1 MGETDT
7 DSGNTEETEDS
18 TEDQA
23 EDSSDTTAG
32 SDEKTVE
39 TGETK
44 AQNGDSASTEEL
56 TYSAVVSTE
65 DGSGVLNFGT
75 VTEGYTE
82 IPEVQYVT
90 ITNTGTADLRE
101 FHG

>member
-1 MGETDT
+1 MKKLLRPKEL
-7 DSGNTEETEDS
+7 
-18 TEDQA
+18 
-23 EDSSDTTAG
+23 
-32 SDEKTVE
+32 
-39 TGETK
+39 
-44 AQNGDSASTEEL
+44 QNGDSASTEEP

-90 ITNTGTADLRE
+90 ITNTGTADLNFKEISPENFMAEDINGQPLKAESRLRY
-101 FHG
+101 G